1 MRLSTGDMDGDGR
14 QDIVIACRSGL
25 YIFFNKG
32 AASRTR
38 GRNPLPDR
46 NTYPGNVVWDA
57 PRPQPQPGPDGFLA
71 LFNGRDLSGWQPA
84 INWTVEDGVITLK
97 NRTDR
102 QEHNDNYLWTER
114 QYGDF
119 VLDLEFKVTQGT
131 NSGVYLRTSNMKD
144 PVQTGI
150 EIQVAS
156 AAPGSRLG
164 KGSIGGIYDLVAPK
178 TNALKLDD
186 WNHYTITCQGPRI
199 SVVLNGQPVSEA
211 SLDDYPEARKSP
223 DGTANKFDKAL
234 KDFART
240 GYVGLQDH
248 GSPVWYRNIRIK
260 PLNPSR

>member
-1 MRLSTGDMDGDGR
+1 MNVQAVSALLAALL
-14 QDIVIACRSGL
+14 IVAVGTSVL
-25 YIFFNKG
+25 
-32 AASRTR
+32 
-38 GRNPLPDR
+38 
-46 NTYPGNVVWDA
+46 
-57 PRPQPQPGPDGFLA
+57 
-71 LFNGRDLSGWQPA
+71 
-84 INWTVEDGVITLK
+84 LK

-211 SLDDYPEARKSP
+211 NLDDYPEARKSP

-260 PLNPSR
+260 PLNPNR